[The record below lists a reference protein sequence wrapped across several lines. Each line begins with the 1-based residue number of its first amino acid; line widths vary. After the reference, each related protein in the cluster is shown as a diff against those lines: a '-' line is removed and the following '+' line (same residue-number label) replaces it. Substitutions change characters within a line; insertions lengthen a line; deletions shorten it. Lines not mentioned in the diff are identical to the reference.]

1 MNGSTN
7 ALTGRT
13 ILTEGTREKSREVW
27 MGVQGGSL
35 NSRSAKTVA
44 INALGEIFYSL
55 FDYLYELPI

>member
-7 ALTGRT
+7 ALTGSA
-13 ILTEGTREKSREVW
+13 ILTERMREKSRRK
-27 MGVQGGSL
+27 GVLGGFL

-44 INALGEIFYSL
+44 INALGEIFYTL